1 MEYKNLVM
9 DFIERTQKN
18 LEFIEQAA
26 RFEEDGQVFEVTQL
40 INSLLGLIVFPRE
53 NYYENIPE
61 TPLAELETQGWKI
74 PAVSGQFEQVKDLR
88 QLMKYLRNAIAHSNL
103 EFDSDGVNLTGIR
116 LWNCSHGKKTWEVRM
131 SLEELRDL
139 TFRFIELLR
148 HEQNQRWFVKQARCQ
163 EPGAQTGPTGT

>member
-1 MEYKNLVM
+1 MNYNNLVL
-9 DFIERTQKN
+9 DFIDRTQKN

-26 RFEEDGQVFEVTQL
+26 RFEKDSQVFEVTQL

-61 TPLAELETQGWKI
+61 TPLAELEAQGWKI
-74 PAVSGQFEQVKDLR
+74 PAVSGQFEQVKNLR
-88 QLMKYLRNAIAHSNL
+88 QLMRYLRNAIAHSNL

-116 LWNCSHGKKTWEVRM
+116 LWNCSHGKKTWEVRWP
-131 SLEELRDL
+131 LAELRDL

-148 HEQNQRWFVKQARCQ
+148 QEQNQRLFVKATRCQ
-163 EPGAQTGPTGT
+163 EPAAQTGLAGT